1 MDFAQTLQTEIE
13 ELLKADAETEEVLI
27 NHIEETE
34 ALQARLE
41 EQEQQLEDLRG
52 SQSKGQV
59 NSIGVLDV

>member
-27 NHIEETE
+27 KQIEETE

-59 NSIGVLDV
+59 TSIGVLHV